1 MKETRMLDVKIAGGS
16 VVDGTGAARR
26 RADVGIRDGRVVAIG
41 DVDEPAAR
49 TIDADGLVVAPGFVD
64 IHTHYDAQAFWDPA
78 LTPSPL
84 HGVTTIVGG
93 NCGFTIAPLAASEA
107 DYLMRMLA
115 RVEGMPLESLAAGVP
130 WDWQSFGEYLDRLDG
145 TLAVNAGF
153 LVGHSAL
160 RRVAMGDRS
169 HEPATGDDIAAMR
182 RTLGE
187 SLAAGGL
194 GFSSSQAPT
203 HNDGDGEPVP
213 SRAATRDELVA
224 LCGVVRDH
232 PGTTLEFIPTVG
244 PFSDEHITLMAAMS
258 ASADRPLNWN
268 VLVVGAGADTYRA
281 QLEASDRAAEQGGRV
296 LALTVPAVMQLH
308 LNFRSGFLFDAL
320 PGWGPTMALPD
331 DEKMRALADPDVRT
345 RLKDGAESDTGLF
358 RAMLRWDNL
367 RISETFAPGNKSFAG
382 RTVAE
387 VAAEQGADPFDALLD
402 VVITDDLRTV
412 LTPPARGD
420 DPESWRLRSEAW
432 RDPRVVVGASD
443 AGAHLDML
451 ATFSY
456 STSLLAASRTHGLLP
471 LEEAVHLLTDVQA
484 RLYGI
489 RDRGRIADG
498 WHADLVVFDEERV
511 APGPVHTRHD
521 LPAGA
526 GRLYAEAEGIQHV
539 LVNGTEIAAGGTLT
553 GDRPGTLLRSGRD
566 TETVD
571 VASVPAGSARS
582 Q

>member
-1 MKETRMLDVKIAGGS
+1 MLDVKIAGGS
-16 VVDGTGAARR
+16 VVDGTGTERR
-26 RADVGIRDGRVVAIG
+26 RADVGIKDGRVVQIG
-41 DVDEPAAR
+41 DVDESATR
-49 TIDADGLVVAPGFVD
+49 TIDATGLIVAPGFVD

-93 NCGFTIAPLAASEA
+93 NCGFTIAPLADTEA
-107 DYLMRMLA
+107 DYLMRMLS

-130 WDWQSFGEYLDRLDG
+130 WDWRTFGEYLDRLDG

-169 HEPATGDDIAAMR
+169 HEPATDDDVAAMT

-194 GFSSSQAPT
+194 GFSSSHAPT

-213 SRAATRDELVA
+213 SRAATRDELIT

-244 PFSDEHITLMAAMS
+244 PFSDDHVALMAAMS

-268 VLVVGAGADTYRA
+268 VLVVGAGSDTYLA

-331 DEKMRALADPDVRT
+331 EEKIRALTDPEVRK
-345 RLKDGAESDTGLF
+345 RLREAAESDTGLF
-358 RAMLRWDNL
+358 SAMLRWDRL
-367 RISETFAPGNKSFAG
+367 RISETFAPENKVFAG

-387 VAAEQGADPFDALLD
+387 VAAEQGAEPFDALLD
-402 VVITDDLRTV
+402 IVVTDDLRTV

-456 STSLLAASRTHGLLP
+456 STSLLAASRTYQLLP

-489 RDRGRIADG
+489 RDRGRIAEG
-498 WHADLVVFDEERV
+498 WHADLVVFDEDRV
-511 APGPVHTRHD
+511 APGPVHTRHA

-526 GRLYAEAEGIQHV
+526 GRLYAEAEGIEHV
-539 LVNGTEIAAGGTLT
+539 LVNGTEIATGGVLT

-566 TETVD
+566 TETVE
-571 VASVPAGSARS
+571 VANVRAG
-582 Q
+582 

>member
-1 MKETRMLDVKIAGGS
+1 MLDVKIAGGD
-16 VVDGTGAARR
+16 VVDGTGAARQ

-84 HGVTTIVGG
+84 HGVTTVVGG

-153 LVGHSAL
+153 LVGHCAL

-169 HEPATGDDIAAMR
+169 HEPATDDDIAAMR
-182 RTLGE
+182 QTLGE

-213 SRAATRDELVA
+213 SRAATSDELVA

-244 PFSDEHITLMAAMS
+244 PFSDEHVALMAAMS

-268 VLVVGAGADTYRA
+268 VLVVGAGNDTYRT

-331 DEKMRALADPDVRT
+331 DEKMRALADPDVRK
-345 RLKDGAESDTGLF
+345 RLKEAAESDTGLF
-358 RAMLRWDNL
+358 RAMLRWDKL
-367 RISETFAPGNKSFAG
+367 RISETFSPENTSFAG

-387 VAAEQGADPFDALLD
+387 IAAEQGADPFDALLD
-402 VVITDDLRTV
+402 VVVTDDLRTV

-420 DPESWRLRSEAW
+420 DAESWRLRSEVW

-451 ATFSY
+451 STFSY

-489 RDRGRIADG
+489 RDRGRIAEG
-498 WHADLVVFDEERV
+498 WHADLVVFDERRV
-511 APGPVHTRHD
+511 APGPVHTRYD

-539 LVNGTEIAAGGTLT
+539 LVNGIEIAAGGALT
-553 GDRPGTLLRSGRD
+553 GDRPGALLRSGRD
-566 TETVD
+566 TETVE
-571 VASVPAGSARS
+571 VANVRAG
-582 Q
+582 

>member
-1 MKETRMLDVKIAGGS
+1 MLDVKIAGGS
-16 VVDGTGAARR
+16 VVDGTGTARR
-26 RADVGIRDGRVVAIG
+26 QADVGIRDGRIVAVG
-41 DVDEPAAR
+41 KMNEPATR
-49 TIDADGLVVAPGFVD
+49 TIDASGLIVAPGFVD

-84 HGVTTIVGG
+84 HGVTTVVGG

-107 DYLMRMLA
+107 DYLMRMLS

-130 WDWQSFGEYLDRLDG
+130 WDWQTFGEYLDRLDG

-169 HEPATGDDIAAMR
+169 HEPATDDDVATMC

-187 SLAAGGL
+187 SLTAGGL

-224 LCGVVRDH
+224 LSRVVGDH

-244 PFSDEHITLMAAMS
+244 PFSDEHIALMAAMS
-258 ASADRPLNWN
+258 ASAGRPLNWN
-268 VLVVGAGADTYRA
+268 VLVVGGGSDTYRA

-331 DEKMRALADPDVRT
+331 EEKMRALTDPDVRR
-345 RLKDGAESDTGLF
+345 RLRESAEADTGLF
-358 RAMLRWDNL
+358 RAMLRWDRL
-367 RISETFAPGNKSFAG
+367 QIGETFSPENEPLSG
-382 RTVAE
+382 RTVAD
-387 VAAEQGADPFDALLD
+387 VAAERGADPFDALLD
-402 VVITDDLRTV
+402 VVVADDLRTV
-412 LTPPARGD
+412 LMPPARGD

-456 STSLLAASRTHGLLP
+456 STSLLAANRAHELLP
-471 LEEAVHLLTDVQA
+471 LEEAVRLLTDVQA

-489 RDRGRIADG
+489 RDRGRIAEG
-498 WHADLVVFDEERV
+498 WHGDVVVFDENRV
-511 APGPVHTRHD
+511 GPGPVHTRYD

-526 GRLYAEAEGIQHV
+526 GRLYAEAEGIEHV
-539 LVNGTEIAAGGTLT
+539 LVNGTEIVAGGALT
-553 GDRPGTLLRSGRD
+553 GDRPGTLLRSGQD
-566 TETVD
+566 TETVE
-571 VASVPAGSARS
+571 VAGVPAG
-582 Q
+582 

>member
-1 MKETRMLDVKIAGGS
+1 VLDVKIAGGS
-16 VVDGTGAARR
+16 VVDGTGTARR
-26 RADVGIRDGRVVAIG
+26 PADVGIRDGRVVAIG
-41 DVDEPAAR
+41 DVDEAAAR
-49 TIDADGLVVAPGFVD
+49 TIDAGGLVVAPGFVD

-84 HGVTTIVGG
+84 HGVTTVVGG

-115 RVEGMPLESLAAGVP
+115 RVEGMPLESLEAGVP
-130 WDWQSFGEYLDRLDG
+130 WDWHSFGEYLDRLDG

-160 RRVAMGDRS
+160 RRVAMGERS
-169 HEPATGDDIAAMR
+169 HEPATDDDVATMR

-194 GFSSSQAPT
+194 GFSSSHAPT
-203 HNDGDGEPVP
+203 HNDGDGAPVP
-213 SRAATRDELVA
+213 SRAATREELLA
-224 LCGVVRDH
+224 LCDVVREH

-244 PFSDEHITLMAAMS
+244 PFSEEHVALMAAMS
-258 ASADRPLNWN
+258 AAGGRPLNWN
-268 VLVVGAGADTYRA
+268 VLVVGAGTDTYKD
-281 QLEASDRAAEQGGRV
+281 QLAASDRAAEQGGRV

-331 DEKMRALADPDVRT
+331 DEKLRALTDPDVRS
-345 RLKDGAESDTGLF
+345 RLRESAEADTGLF
-358 RAMLRWDNL
+358 RAMLRWDRL
-367 RISETFAPGNKSFAG
+367 EIAETFAPENARFTG
-382 RTVAE
+382 RTVGD
-387 VAAEQGADPFDALLD
+387 VAGELGTEPFDALLD
-402 VVITDDLRTV
+402 IVVTDDLRTV
-412 LTPPARGD
+412 LRPPARGD
-420 DPESWRLRSEAW
+420 DAESWRMRADAW

-451 ATFSY
+451 ATFSF
-456 STSLLAASRTHGLLP
+456 STSLLAASRTHDLVP

-489 RDRGRIADG
+489 RDRGRLTEGGYADV
-498 WHADLVVFDEERV
+498 VVFDEDRV

-526 GRLYAEAEGIQHV
+526 GRLYADAEGIEHV
-539 LVNGTEIAAGGTLT
+539 LVNGTEIVSEGELT
-553 GDRPGTLLRSGRD
+553 GARPGALLRSGQD
-566 TETVD
+566 TETVE
-571 VASVPAGSARS
+571 VGGVRTG
-582 Q
+582 

>member
-1 MKETRMLDVKIAGGS
+1 MLDVKIAGGS
-16 VVDGTGAARR
+16 VVDGTGATRR
-26 RADVGIRDGRVVAIG
+26 QADVGIRDGRIVAVGEI
-41 DVDEPAAR
+41 DEPATR
-49 TIDADGLVVAPGFVD
+49 TIDASGLVVAPGFVD

-84 HGVTTIVGG
+84 HGVTTVVGG

-107 DYLMRMLA
+107 DYLMRMLS

-130 WDWQSFGEYLDRLDG
+130 WDWQTFGEYLDRLDG

-160 RRVAMGDRS
+160 RRVAMGERS
-169 HEPATGDDIAAMR
+169 HEAATDDDVATMC

-224 LCGVVRDH
+224 LSRVVGDH

-244 PFSDEHITLMAAMS
+244 AFSDEHVELMAAMS
-258 ASADRPLNWN
+258 GAAGRPLNWN
-268 VLVVGAGADTYRA
+268 VLVVGGGSDTYKA

-331 DEKMRALADPDVRT
+331 EEKTRALTDPDVR
-345 RLKDGAESDTGLF
+345 RQLRESAESDTGLF
-358 RAMLRWDNL
+358 RAMLRWDRL
-367 RISETFAPGNKSFAG
+367 QIGETFAPENEGLSG
-382 RTVAE
+382 RTVAD
-387 VAAEQGADPFDALLD
+387 VAAERGADPFDALLD
-402 VVITDDLRTV
+402 VVVADDLRTV
-412 LTPPARGD
+412 LMPPARGD
-420 DPESWRLRSEAW
+420 DPESWQLRSQAW
-432 RDPRVVVGASD
+432 RDPRVVIGASD

-456 STSLLAASRTHGLLP
+456 STSLLAANRAHALLP

-489 RDRGRIADG
+489 RDRGRIAEG
-498 WHADLVVFDEERV
+498 WHADLVVFDEDRV
-511 APGPVHTRHD
+511 GPGPVHTRHD

-526 GRLYAEAEGIQHV
+526 GRLYAEAEGIERV
-539 LVNGTEIAAGGTLT
+539 LVNGTEIVAGGALT
-553 GDRPGTLLRSGRD
+553 GDRPGTLLRSGQD
-566 TETVD
+566 TETVE
-571 VASVPAGSARS
+571 VAGVPAG
-582 Q
+582 

>member
-1 MKETRMLDVKIAGGS
+1 MLDVKVVGGS

-26 RADVGIRDGRVVAIG
+26 QGDVGIRDGRIVAIG
-41 DVDEPAAR
+41 VVDEPATR
-49 TIDADGLVVAPGFVD
+49 TIDASGLIVAPGFVD

-84 HGVTTIVGG
+84 HGVTTVVGG
-93 NCGFTIAPLAASEA
+93 NCGFTIAPLASSEA
-107 DYLMRMLA
+107 DYLMRMLS

-130 WDWQSFGEYLDRLDG
+130 WDWQTFGEYLDRLDG

-160 RRVAMGDRS
+160 RRVAMGERS
-169 HEPATGDDIAAMR
+169 HEPATDDDVARMC

-224 LCGVVRDH
+224 LSRVVGDH

-244 PFSDEHITLMAAMS
+244 PFSDEHVALMAAMS
-258 ASADRPLNWN
+258 ASAGRPLNWN
-268 VLVVGAGADTYRA
+268 VLVVGGGSDTYKA

-331 DEKMRALADPDVRT
+331 AEKTRALTDPDVRR
-345 RLKDGAESDTGLF
+345 RLRESAESDTGLF
-358 RAMLRWDNL
+358 RAMLRWDRL
-367 RISETFAPGNKSFAG
+367 QIGETFASENQGLSG
-382 RTVAE
+382 RTVAD
-387 VAAEQGADPFDALLD
+387 VAAERGADPFDALLD
-402 VVITDDLRTV
+402 VVVADDLRTV
-412 LTPPARGD
+412 LMPPARGD
-420 DPESWRLRSEAW
+420 DPESWRLRREAW

-456 STSLLAASRTHGLLP
+456 STSLLAANRAHELLP

-489 RDRGRIADG
+489 RDRGRIAEG
-498 WHADLVVFDEERV
+498 WHGDVVVFDENRV
-511 APGPVHTRHD
+511 GPGPVHTRYD

-526 GRLYAEAEGIQHV
+526 GRLYAEAEGIEHV
-539 LVNGTEIAAGGTLT
+539 LVNGTEIVTGGALT
-553 GDRPGTLLRSGRD
+553 GDRPGTLLRSGQD
-566 TETVD
+566 TETVE
-571 VASVPAGSARS
+571 VAGVPAG
-582 Q
+582 

>member
-1 MKETRMLDVKIAGGS
+1 VLDVKIAGGS
-16 VVDGTGAARR
+16 VVDGTGTARR
-26 RADVGIRDGRVVAIG
+26 RADVAIRDGRVVAIG
-41 DVDEPAAR
+41 DVDETATR

-84 HGVTTIVGG
+84 HGVTTVVGG

-115 RVEGMPLESLAAGVP
+115 RVEGMPLESLEAGVP

-160 RRVAMGDRS
+160 RRVAMGERS
-169 HEPATGDDIAAMR
+169 HEPATDDDVATMR

-203 HNDGDGEPVP
+203 HNDGDGAPVP
-213 SRAATRDELVA
+213 SRAATREELLA
-224 LCGVVRDH
+224 LCDVVRRH

-244 PFSDEHITLMAAMS
+244 PFSEEHVALMAAMS
-258 ASADRPLNWN
+258 ATGGRPLNWN
-268 VLVVGAGADTYRA
+268 VLVVGAGTDTYTE
-281 QLEASDRAAEQGGRV
+281 QLAASDRAAEQGGRV

-331 DEKMRALADPDVRT
+331 DEKLRALTDPDVRR
-345 RLKDGAESDTGLF
+345 RLREGAEADTGLF
-358 RAMLRWDNL
+358 RAMLRWDRL
-367 RISETFAPGNKSFAG
+367 EIAETFAPENERFTG
-382 RTVAE
+382 RTVGDVAGELGAE
-387 VAAEQGADPFDALLD
+387 PFDALLD
-402 VVITDDLRTV
+402 IVVTDGLRTV
-412 LTPPARGD
+412 LRPPVRGD
-420 DPESWRLRSEAW
+420 DAESWRMRADAW

-451 ATFSY
+451 ATFSF
-456 STSLLAASRTHGLLP
+456 STSLLAASRTYDLVP

-484 RLYGI
+484 QLYGI
-489 RDRGRIADG
+489 RDRGRLTEGGCADV
-498 WHADLVVFDEERV
+498 VVFDEDCV
-511 APGPVHTRHD
+511 APGPVQTRYD

-526 GRLYAEAEGIQHV
+526 GRLYAGAEGIEHV
-539 LVNGTEIAAGGTLT
+539 LVNGTEIVTGGELT
-553 GDRPGTLLRSGRD
+553 GARPGALLRSGQD
-566 TETVD
+566 TETVE
-571 VASVPAGSARS
+571 VAGVRTG
-582 Q
+582 

>member
-1 MKETRMLDVKIAGGS
+1 MLDVKIAGGS
-16 VVDGTGAARR
+16 VVDGTGTGRR
-26 RADVGIRDGRVVAIG
+26 QADVGIRDGRIVAIG
-41 DVDEPAAR
+41 KIDEPATR
-49 TIDADGLVVAPGFVD
+49 TIDASGLVVAPGFVD

-84 HGVTTIVGG
+84 HGVTTVVGG

-107 DYLMRMLA
+107 DYLMRMLS

-130 WDWQSFGEYLDRLDG
+130 WDWQTFGEYLDRLDG

-169 HEPATGDDIAAMR
+169 HEPATDDDVATMCR
-182 RTLGE
+182 MLGE
-187 SLAAGGL
+187 SLTAGGL

-224 LCGVVRDH
+224 LSSVVGEH

-244 PFSDEHITLMAAMS
+244 PFSDEHVALMAAMS
-258 ASADRPLNWN
+258 ASAGRPLNWN
-268 VLVVGAGADTYRA
+268 VLVVGGGSDAYRA

-331 DEKMRALADPDVRT
+331 EEKMRALTDPDVRR
-345 RLKDGAESDTGLF
+345 RLRESAESETGLF
-358 RAMLRWDNL
+358 PAMLRWDRL
-367 RISETFAPGNKSFAG
+367 QIGETFAPENQALSG
-382 RTVAE
+382 RTVAD
-387 VAAEQGADPFDALLD
+387 VAAERGADPFDALLD
-402 VVITDDLRTV
+402 LVVADDLRTV
-412 LTPPARGD
+412 LMPPARGD

-456 STSLLAASRTHGLLP
+456 STSLLAANRAHELLP
-471 LEEAVHLLTDVQA
+471 LDEAVHLLTDVQA

-489 RDRGRIADG
+489 RDRGRIAEG
-498 WHADLVVFDEERV
+498 WYGDMVVFDENRV
-511 APGPVHTRHD
+511 GPGPVHTRHD

-526 GRLYAEAEGIQHV
+526 GRLYAEAEGIEHV
-539 LVNGTEIAAGGTLT
+539 LVNGTEIVAGGALT
-553 GDRPGTLLRSGRD
+553 GDRPGALLRSGQD
-566 TETVD
+566 TETVE
-571 VASVPAGSARS
+571 VAGVPAG
-582 Q
+582 

>member
-1 MKETRMLDVKIAGGS
+1 MLDVKIAGGS
-16 VVDGTGAARR
+16 VVDGTGATRR
-26 RADVGIRDGRVVAIG
+26 QADVGIRDGRIVAVGEI
-41 DVDEPAAR
+41 DEPATR
-49 TIDADGLVVAPGFVD
+49 TIDASGLVVAPGFVD

-84 HGVTTIVGG
+84 HGVTTVVGG

-107 DYLMRMLA
+107 DYLMRMLS

-130 WDWQSFGEYLDRLDG
+130 WDWQTFGEYLDRLDG

-160 RRVAMGDRS
+160 RRVAMGERS
-169 HEPATGDDIAAMR
+169 HEAATDDDVATMC

-224 LCGVVRDH
+224 LSRVVGDH

-244 PFSDEHITLMAAMS
+244 AFSDEHVELMAAMS
-258 ASADRPLNWN
+258 GAAGRPLNWN
-268 VLVVGAGADTYRA
+268 VLVVGGGSDTYKA

-320 PGWGPTMALPD
+320 PGWGPTMALSD
-331 DEKMRALADPDVRT
+331 DEKTRALTDPDVR
-345 RLKDGAESDTGLF
+345 RQLRESAESDTGLF
-358 RAMLRWDNL
+358 RAMLRWDRL
-367 RISETFAPGNKSFAG
+367 QIGETFAPENEGLSG
-382 RTVAE
+382 RTVAD
-387 VAAEQGADPFDALLD
+387 VAAERGADPFDALLD
-402 VVITDDLRTV
+402 VVVADDLRTV
-412 LTPPARGD
+412 LMPPARGD
-420 DPESWRLRSEAW
+420 DPESWQLRSQAW

-456 STSLLAASRTHGLLP
+456 STSLLAANRAHALLP

-489 RDRGRIADG
+489 RDRGRIAEG
-498 WHADLVVFDEERV
+498 WHADLVVFDEDRV
-511 APGPVHTRHD
+511 GPGPVHTRHD

-526 GRLYAEAEGIQHV
+526 GRLYAEAEGIEHV
-539 LVNGTEIAAGGTLT
+539 LVNGTEIVAGGALT
-553 GDRPGTLLRSGRD
+553 GDRPGTLLRSGQD
-566 TETVD
+566 TETVE
-571 VASVPAGSARS
+571 VAGVPAG
-582 Q
+582 

>member
-1 MKETRMLDVKIAGGS
+1 MLDVKIAGGS
-16 VVDGTGAARR
+16 VVDGTGATRR
-26 RADVGIRDGRVVAIG
+26 QADVGIRDGRIVAVGEI
-41 DVDEPAAR
+41 DEPATR
-49 TIDADGLVVAPGFVD
+49 TIDASGLVVAPGFVD

-84 HGVTTIVGG
+84 HGVTTVVGG

-107 DYLMRMLA
+107 DYLMRMLS

-130 WDWQSFGEYLDRLDG
+130 WDWQTFGEYLDRLDG

-160 RRVAMGDRS
+160 RRVAMGERS
-169 HEPATGDDIAAMR
+169 HEAATDDDVATMC

-224 LCGVVRDH
+224 LSRVVGDH

-244 PFSDEHITLMAAMS
+244 AFSDEHVELMAAMS
-258 ASADRPLNWN
+258 GAAGRPLNWN
-268 VLVVGAGADTYRA
+268 VLVVGGGSDTYKA

-331 DEKMRALADPDVRT
+331 EEKTRALTDPDVR
-345 RLKDGAESDTGLF
+345 RQLRESAESDTGLF
-358 RAMLRWDNL
+358 RAMLRWDRL
-367 RISETFAPGNKSFAG
+367 QIGETFAPENEGLSG
-382 RTVAE
+382 RTVAD
-387 VAAEQGADPFDALLD
+387 VAAERGADPFDALLD
-402 VVITDDLRTV
+402 VVVADDLRTV
-412 LTPPARGD
+412 LMPPARGD
-420 DPESWRLRSEAW
+420 DPESWQLRSQAW
-432 RDPRVVVGASD
+432 RDPRVVIGASD

-456 STSLLAASRTHGLLP
+456 STSLLAANRAHALLP

-489 RDRGRIADG
+489 RDRGRIAEG
-498 WHADLVVFDEERV
+498 WHADLVVFDEDRV
-511 APGPVHTRHD
+511 GPGPVHTRHD

-526 GRLYAEAEGIQHV
+526 GRLYAEAEGIEHV
-539 LVNGTEIAAGGTLT
+539 LVNGTEIVAGGALT
-553 GDRPGTLLRSGRD
+553 GDRPGTLLRSGQD
-566 TETVD
+566 TETVE
-571 VASVPAGSARS
+571 VAGVPAG
-582 Q
+582 

>member
-1 MKETRMLDVKIAGGS
+1 MLDVKIAGGS
-16 VVDGTGAARR
+16 VVDGTGATRR
-26 RADVGIRDGRVVAIG
+26 QADVGIRDGRIVAVGEI
-41 DVDEPAAR
+41 DEPATR
-49 TIDADGLVVAPGFVD
+49 TIDASGLVVAPGFVD

-84 HGVTTIVGG
+84 HGVTTVVGG

-107 DYLMRMLA
+107 DYLMRMLS

-130 WDWQSFGEYLDRLDG
+130 WDWQTFGEYLDRLDG

-160 RRVAMGDRS
+160 RRVAMGERS
-169 HEPATGDDIAAMR
+169 HEPATDDDVATMC

-224 LCGVVRDH
+224 LSREVGDH

-244 PFSDEHITLMAAMS
+244 AFSDEHVELMAAMS
-258 ASADRPLNWN
+258 GAAGRPLNWN
-268 VLVVGAGADTYRA
+268 VLVVGGGSDTYKA

-331 DEKMRALADPDVRT
+331 EEKTRALTDPDVR
-345 RLKDGAESDTGLF
+345 RQLRESAESDTGLF
-358 RAMLRWDNL
+358 RAMLRWDRL
-367 RISETFAPGNKSFAG
+367 QIGETFAPENEGLSG
-382 RTVAE
+382 RTVAD
-387 VAAEQGADPFDALLD
+387 VAAERGADPFDALLD
-402 VVITDDLRTV
+402 VVVADDLRTV
-412 LTPPARGD
+412 LMPPARGD
-420 DPESWRLRSEAW
+420 DPESWQLRSQAW
-432 RDPRVVVGASD
+432 RDPRVVIGASD

-456 STSLLAASRTHGLLP
+456 STSLLAANRAHALLP

-489 RDRGRIADG
+489 RDRGRIAEG
-498 WHADLVVFDEERV
+498 WHADLVVFDEDRV
-511 APGPVHTRHD
+511 GPGPVHTRHD

-526 GRLYAEAEGIQHV
+526 GRLYAEAEGIEHV
-539 LVNGTEIAAGGTLT
+539 LVNGTEIVAGGALT
-553 GDRPGTLLRSGRD
+553 GDRPGTLLRSGQD
-566 TETVD
+566 TETVE
-571 VASVPAGSARS
+571 VAGVPAG
-582 Q
+582 

>member
-1 MKETRMLDVKIAGGS
+1 M
-16 VVDGTGAARR
+16 
-26 RADVGIRDGRVVAIG
+26 
-41 DVDEPAAR
+41 
-49 TIDADGLVVAPGFVD
+49 
-64 IHTHYDAQAFWDPA
+64 
-78 LTPSPL
+78 
-84 HGVTTIVGG
+84 
-93 NCGFTIAPLAASEA
+93 C
-107 DYLMRMLA
+107 
-115 RVEGMPLESLAAGVP
+115 
-130 WDWQSFGEYLDRLDG
+130 
-145 TLAVNAGF
+145 
-153 LVGHSAL
+153 
-160 RRVAMGDRS
+160 
-169 HEPATGDDIAAMR
+169 
-182 RTLGE
+182 RTLGA

-194 GFSSSQAPT
+194 GFSSSHAPT

-213 SRAATRDELVA
+213 SRAATQDELVA
-224 LCGVVRDH
+224 LCGVVRGH

-244 PFSDEHITLMAAMS
+244 PFSDEHVALMAAMS
-258 ASADRPLNWN
+258 AAADRPLNWN
-268 VLVVGAGADTYRA
+268 VLVVGAGSDTYHA

-331 DEKMRALADPDVRT
+331 EDKMRALADPDVRK
-345 RLKDGAESDTGLF
+345 RLRDAAESDTGLF
-358 RAMLRWDNL
+358 RAMLRWDRL
-367 RISETFAPGNKSFAG
+367 RISETFAPANESFAG

-412 LTPPARGD
+412 LSPPARGD

-456 STSLLAASRTHGLLP
+456 STSLLAASRDHDLVP

-489 RDRGRIADG
+489 RDRGRIAEG

-526 GRLYAEAEGIQHV
+526 GRLYAEAEGIEHV
-539 LVNGTEIAAGGTLT
+539 LVNGTEIAARGRLT

-566 TETVD
+566 TETVE
-571 VASVPAGSARS
+571 VAGVPAG
-582 Q
+582 